1 MCAMSPDWPTLSA
14 FQLPCFCNSKV
25 VASSNLGL
33 ELANA
38 FGVGLAENRRCLGR
52 EPALAWPRTGVGLAE
67 NRRWLGPET
76 VVGRLNQHA
85 IVATVLCLLLRGRR
99 TAARYSRLGPTFLR
113 FPQTNDRA

>member
-38 FGVGLAENRRCLGR
+38 FGVGLAENRRWLGR

-67 NRRWLGPET
+67 NWRWLGPAPGLAWPRNG
-76 VVGRLNQHA
+76 GRPSKP
-85 IVATVLCLLLRGRR
+85 LLLRLYCVCSFGVAERR
-99 TAARYSRLGPTFLR
+99 PAIV
-113 FPQTNDRA
+113 D

>member
-14 FQLPCFCNSKV
+14 FQLPCFWNSQGCR
-25 VASSNLGL
+25 ALQPWARISERLRRWLGP
-33 ELANA
+33 
-38 FGVGLAENRRCLGR
+38 
-52 EPALAWPRTGVGLAE
+52 EPALAWPSTGVGF
-67 NRRWLGPET
+67 GPET

-113 FPQTNDRA
+113 SPRQTIGLEEVLR

>member
-14 FQLPCFCNSKV
+14 FQLPRFCNSKV

-38 FGVGLAENRRCLGR
+38 FGVGLAENRRWLGP
-52 EPALAWPRTGVGLAE
+52 ELALAWPRNG
-67 NRRWLGPET
+67 
-76 VVGRLNQHA
+76 GRPSKPTR
-85 IVATVLCLLLRGRR
+85 IIATVLCLLLRGRR